1 MCTCSLENRNIAS
14 QERLLTSCH
23 LKYNRMKTRKNEIY
37 HVFYHFVSV
46 SLRNILRVNL
56 TAVLYSKVL
65 TEGALRNYRSHESV
79 YMTMS
84 TKWEKTQ
91 QVVFQR
97 PLKILLFS
105 GLLCYEGL
113 YFLQIVTATHTCG
126 SMVCMQSVAIIT
138 HQSGQ
143 DGWVQM
149 SLNYACLG
157 NT

>member
-1 MCTCSLENRNIAS
+1 
-14 QERLLTSCH
+14 
-23 LKYNRMKTRKNEIY
+23 MKDALGN
-37 HVFYHFVSV
+37 
-46 SLRNILRVNL
+46 
-56 TAVLYSKVL
+56 YS
-65 TEGALRNYRSHESV
+65 SHKSF

-97 PLKILLFS
+97 PIKILLFL

-113 YFLQIVTATHTCG
+113 YFLQIVTTTHTCG
-126 SMVCMQSVAIIT
+126 STVHMQSVAIIA
-138 HQSGQ
+138 HKSGQ

-149 SLNYACLG
+149 SLNYSCLG